1 MLASFCDAIW
11 VDDVMRHVIKLFGRA
26 FFGLC
31 TSAYVACARSRL
43 MLRTLS
49 LLCALAPAH
58 STIELTPDTFNKE
71 VFESGKSAFIKFLAP
86 W

>member
-1 MLASFCDAIW
+1 
-11 VDDVMRHVIKLFGRA
+11 
-26 FFGLC
+26 
-31 TSAYVACARSRL
+31 

-49 LLCALAPAH
+49 LLCALAPANG
-58 STIELTPDTFNKE
+58 TIELTPDTFNKE

>member
-1 MLASFCDAIW
+1 LQACVAIW
-11 VDDVMRHVIKLFGRA
+11 EDDVERQVIKLL
-26 FFGLC
+26 GLPFL
-31 TSAYVACARSRL
+31 VFVRRSIKT

-58 STIELTPDTFNKE
+58 STVELTPDTFNKE

>member
-1 MLASFCDAIW
+1 M
-11 VDDVMRHVIKLFGRA
+11 
-26 FFGLC
+26 
-31 TSAYVACARSRL
+31 YVAYARLRSVKT

-49 LLCALAPAH
+49 LLCALAPAD

>member
-1 MLASFCDAIW
+1 LYVRLRRLRS
-11 VDDVMRHVIKLFGRA
+11 IK
-26 FFGLC
+26 
-31 TSAYVACARSRL
+31 T

-58 STIELTPDTFNKE
+58 STVELTPDTFNKE